1 MALEEGVLV
10 LLTVKMCSQRTD
22 PDCSFLKRKLNVLLK
37 LTYAS
42 SIQMQ
47 VNICPQHSNNISGG
61 IACCLTNAQGT
72 VDIGLS

>member
-1 MALEEGVLV
+1 MTLSMALEEGVLV

-22 PDCSFLKRKLNVLLK
+22 PDCSLNVLLK